1 MEGDN
6 YMEHIHEECGVFGIF
21 SQTRKDVASLSYY
34 ALYSLQHRG
43 QESAGIVVN
52 DDGILNVYK
61 DKGLVSEVFI
71 QDHLHSL
78 PQGRIAIG
86 HVRYGTTGLD
96 AKKNAQPICINHMKG
111 NLALAHNGNLVNSY
125 ELRKELESTGS
136 IFYTTSD
143 TESIVYTI
151 VKERLTSKS
160 IEEAVYKAVQK
171 LEGAFSLVI
180 SSPSKL
186 IAVRDPHGFRPLCM
200 GKRDDGD
207 IVFASETC
215 ALDAVGAHFVR
226 DILPGEIVTVSSS
239 GIHTNKSLCETCK
252 KSLCA
257 FEYIYFARSDSIIDG
272 HSVHLARQKCGEF
285 LAKSDTV
292 KADLVIGVPDSGLD
306 AALGYAN
313 ASGIPYANG
322 FVKNKY
328 VGRTFISPTNSQ
340 RTKELNIKL
349 NPIRSVINGKR
360 IILVDDSIVRGS
372 TCRRIIRSL
381 REAGAKEIHMRISSP
396 PFIGACYYGTD
407 IDDPEKLIAN
417 QHTIKEI
424 ADIIEVDSLNYLT
437 VEQLKQIVPNGKEL
451 CTACFDLKY
460 PTRIAN
466 HQSKS
471 KFENKIKF

>member
-1 MEGDN
+1 M
-6 YMEHIHEECGVFGIF
+6 
-21 SQTRKDVASLSYY
+21 
-34 ALYSLQHRG
+34 
-43 QESAGIVVN
+43 
-52 DDGILNVYK
+52 
-61 DKGLVSEVFI
+61 
-71 QDHLHSL
+71 
-78 PQGRIAIG
+78 
-86 HVRYGTTGLD
+86 
-96 AKKNAQPICINHMKG
+96 
-111 NLALAHNGNLVNSY
+111 
-125 ELRKELESTGS
+125 
-136 IFYTTSD
+136 
-143 TESIVYTI
+143 
-151 VKERLTSKS
+151 
-160 IEEAVYKAVQK
+160 
-171 LEGAFSLVI
+171 
-180 SSPSKL
+180 
-186 IAVRDPHGFRPLCM
+186 
-200 GKRDDGD
+200 
-207 IVFASETC
+207 
-215 ALDAVGAHFVR
+215 
-226 DILPGEIVTVSSS
+226 
-239 GIHTNKSLCETCK
+239 
-252 KSLCA
+252 
-257 FEYIYFARSDSIIDG
+257 
-272 HSVHLARQKCGEF
+272 ARQKCGEF

-328 VGRTFISPTNSQ
+328 IGRTFISPTNSQ